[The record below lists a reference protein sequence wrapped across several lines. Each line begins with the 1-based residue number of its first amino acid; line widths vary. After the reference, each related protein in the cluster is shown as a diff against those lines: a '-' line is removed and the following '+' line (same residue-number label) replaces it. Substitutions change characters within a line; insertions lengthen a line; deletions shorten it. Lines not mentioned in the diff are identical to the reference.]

1 VEGQQQPIIG
11 AIGLE
16 QYYLPCRK
24 AFDAILRTLD
34 LQVGRPLMLTSSQ
47 VKGKEYDDVVVGDVR
62 PKLDLLRLCLAAIP
76 RLLPDPMA
84 PSDLID
90 LLARMTIHIDEELR
104 VSAYQ
109 ALQNIVADCT
119 EWREETIHVILR
131 FFNSN
136 MTDSLQNLI
145 ESTGRLLLQLLTTW
159 RAHNESTRPKPPST
173 VDGHLPNMVSNS
185 TIASKTTTGTLLT
198 STSSI
203 SSEALKSEGPGGRI
217 LTSPQIG
224 AYLLP
229 LQSPTAYALHC
240 VEGLALVL
248 LCQMKSQTR
257 KLAISILR
265 ECKLLISQLTSPVSS
280 YLSYYKY
287 GAEERANFSMKYQ

>member
-1 VEGQQQPIIG
+1 
-11 AIGLE
+11 
-16 QYYLPCRK
+16 
-24 AFDAILRTLD
+24 
-34 LQVGRPLMLTSSQ
+34 MLTSSQ
-47 VKGKEYDDVVVGDVR
+47 VKGKEYDDLVVGDVR

-90 LLARMTIHIDEELR
+90 LLTRMTIHIDDELR

-109 ALQNIVADCT
+109 ALQNIVADCA
-119 EWREETIHVILR
+119 EWREDTIHVILR
-131 FFNSN
+131 FFTSN
-136 MTDSLQNLI
+136 MTDAMQNLI

-159 RAHNESTRPKPPST
+159 RAHNDSTRLKHPIATDS
-173 VDGHLPNMVSNS
+173 HLPNMVSNS
-185 TIASKTTTGTLLT
+185 TIASKTTTATLLT

-203 SSEALKSEGPGGRI
+203 SSEALKSEGGRV

-224 AYLLP
+224 AYLP

-248 LCQMKSQTR
+248 LCQLKSSTR

-265 ECKLLISQLTSPVSS
+265 ECKHLLSQLTSTVSENS
-280 YLSYYKY
+280 YRLL
-287 GAEERANFSMKYQ
+287 